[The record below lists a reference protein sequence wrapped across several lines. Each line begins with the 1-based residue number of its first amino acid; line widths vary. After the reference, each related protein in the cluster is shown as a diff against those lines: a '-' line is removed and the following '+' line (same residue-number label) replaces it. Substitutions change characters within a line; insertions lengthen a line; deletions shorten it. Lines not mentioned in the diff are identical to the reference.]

1 MVYKGDGPVQ
11 YRKIH
16 EQYGPIVRVGPNE
29 VSIADPTMIPVI
41 YGIGSKFTK
50 TPFYMTMAPFYQG
63 QVMDSMFT
71 ARDTGYHKH
80 LKSSVS
86 QIFSMTNMKNFE
98 IYTDECTRI
107 FINAMLDLE
116 GEPVDFSKWLQ
127 WYAFDVIGSITFQR
141 RFGFLEERRDIDNMI
156 GKIDTGL
163 QYVKIL
169 GQFPFLIPGLQ
180 RAFMNSYFQRL
191 NLLPDTMDR
200 FMKITEEEVERYDN
214 HVASKDAKRTDFLAQ
229 LRAKEKQSGK
239 ISQRDMIN
247 HLSNNL

>member
-1 MVYKGDGPVQ
+1 
-11 YRKIH
+11 
-16 EQYGPIVRVGPNE
+16 
-29 VSIADPTMIPVI
+29 
-41 YGIGSKFTK
+41 
-50 TPFYMTMAPFYQG
+50 
-63 QVMDSMFT
+63 MDSMFT
-71 ARDTGYHKH
+71 AREAGYHKH

-116 GEPVDFSKWLQ
+116 GELVDFSKWLQ

-141 RFGFLEERRDIDNMI
+141 RFGFLEERRDVDNMI

-180 RAFMNSYFQRL
+180 KAFLNSYFQRL

-200 FMKITEEEVERYDN
+200 FIKVGILYYLAEKAQKVNLSCLFDR
-214 HVASKDAKRTDFLAQ
+214 SLKKRW
-229 LRAKEKQSGK
+229 
-239 ISQRDMIN
+239 RDMTTVLRPKTPSALI
-247 HLSNNL
+247 SSPS